1 MDATEPGAALAT
13 PVPDPRY
20 AELELRMKMV
30 ERMLIAFRPERLAYL
45 VLSVIAC
52 TVLLVASGRLF
63 LTGDTTAAFAIFGSS
78 GVLTLALGRV
88 LHMWNQAWK
97 LLAEAAR

>member
-1 MDATEPGAALAT
+1 MEGTEPGAVTA
-13 PVPDPRY
+13 VPPFDPRS
-20 AELELRMKMV
+20 AQLEVRMKMV
-30 ERMLIAFRPERLAYL
+30 ERMLVAFRPERMAYL

-52 TVLLVASGRLF
+52 SVLLLASARLF
-63 LTGDTTAAFAIFGSS
+63 VTGDTTAAFAIFGSS

-97 LLAEAAR
+97 LLAGIDP